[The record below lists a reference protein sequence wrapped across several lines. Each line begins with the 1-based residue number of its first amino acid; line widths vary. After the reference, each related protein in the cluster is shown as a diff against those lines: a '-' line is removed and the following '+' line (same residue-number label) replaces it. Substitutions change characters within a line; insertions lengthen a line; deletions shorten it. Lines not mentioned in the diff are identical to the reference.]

1 MSTSYLWGVAVG
13 VIVGVIIVALIFT
26 YNKKKTGSVVGGDFD
41 ERQQLLRG
49 KAFQAGF
56 FTMLILS
63 FLYWVLVRLVL
74 QRPLMEDGLS
84 ALICVLVGVGVFGFD
99 CILHDAFFTV
109 QNKPKNY
116 IILFIATTICQIPS
130 AINNIQKGR
139 VVENGVLTFGVIP
152 IVCAVLFLGI
162 LTQRHALYLEE
173 LVKQM
178 ICFRIFSVCSL
189 ALFQSECIQVPVA
202 IRTI

>member
-13 VIVGVIIVALIFT
+13 VLVGVIIVAIAFT

-56 FTMLILS
+56 FTMMIFS

-74 QRPLMEDGLS
+74 ERPLMEDGLS
-84 ALICVLVGVGVFGFD
+84 ALVSVMVGVGVFGFY

-109 QNKPKNY
+109 QNKPRNY
-116 IILFIATTICQIPS
+116 IILFAATTLCQIPA
-130 AINNIQKGR
+130 AINNIQNGR

-162 LTQRHALYLEE
+162 LTAIVCKMIAMRKEDAEE
-173 LVKQM
+173 
-178 ICFRIFSVCSL
+178 
-189 ALFQSECIQVPVA
+189 
-202 IRTI
+202 

>member
-26 YNKKKTGSVVGGDFD
+26 YNKKKTGSAVGGDFD

-74 QRPLMEDGLS
+74 QRPLMQDGLS
-84 ALICVLVGVGVFGFD
+84 VLICALVGVGVFGID
-99 CILHDAFFTV
+99 CVFHDAFYTV

-116 IILFIATTICQIPS
+116 IILFTATTISQIPA
-130 AINNIQKGR
+130 AINNLQAGR
-139 VVENGVLTFGVIP
+139 VIQNGVLTFSVVP
-152 IVCAVLFLGI
+152 IVCAALFLGMLAAI
-162 LTQRHALYLEE
+162 IIKIQAMRKEDAEE
-173 LVKQM
+173 
-178 ICFRIFSVCSL
+178 
-189 ALFQSECIQVPVA
+189 
-202 IRTI
+202 

>member
-1 MSTSYLWGVAVG
+1 MLALVYTAIRRQNQADSDWRNIKMSTSYLWGVAVG

-26 YNKKKTGSVVGGDFD
+26 YNKKKTGTVVGGDFD

-116 IILFIATTICQIPS
+116 IILFTATTISQIPA
-130 AINNIQKGR
+130 AINNLRDGTVIQ
-139 VVENGVLTFGVIP
+139 NGVLTFLAVP
-152 IVCAVLFLGI
+152 IVCGVLFLSI
-162 LTQRHALYLEE
+162 LTAIICKVLAMRKEDAEE
-173 LVKQM
+173 
-178 ICFRIFSVCSL
+178 
-189 ALFQSECIQVPVA
+189 
-202 IRTI
+202 

>member
-1 MSTSYLWGVAVG
+1 MSNFYLWGIAVG
-13 VIVGVIIVALIFT
+13 ILIGVIIVVLVFA

-41 ERQQLLRG
+41 ERQQLMRG

-56 FTMLILS
+56 FTMLIFS
-63 FLYWVLVRLVL
+63 FLYWVLVTLVL

-139 VVENGVLTFGVIP
+139 IVENGVLTFGVIP

-162 LTQRHALYLEE
+162 LTAIVCKMIAMRKEDAEE
-173 LVKQM
+173 
-178 ICFRIFSVCSL
+178 
-189 ALFQSECIQVPVA
+189 
-202 IRTI
+202 

>member
-1 MSTSYLWGVAVG
+1 MSNFYLWGIAVG
-13 VIVGVIIVALIFT
+13 ILIGVIIVVLVFA

-63 FLYWVLVRLVL
+63 FLYWALVRLVL
-74 QRPLMEDGLS
+74 ERPLMEDGLS
-84 ALICVLVGVGVFGFD
+84 ALICALVGVGVFGFY

-116 IILFIATTICQIPS
+116 IILFTATTLCQIPS
-130 AINNIQKGR
+130 AINNIQEGR

-162 LTQRHALYLEE
+162 LTAIVCKMLAMRKEDAEE
-173 LVKQM
+173 
-178 ICFRIFSVCSL
+178 
-189 ALFQSECIQVPVA
+189 
-202 IRTI
+202 

>member
-26 YNKKKTGSVVGGDFD
+26 YNKKKPGTMVGGDFD

-116 IILFIATTICQIPS
+116 IILFTATTISQIPA
-130 AINNIQKGR
+130 AINNLRDGTVIQ
-139 VVENGVLTFGVIP
+139 NGVLTFLAVP
-152 IVCAVLFLGI
+152 IVCGVLFLSI
-162 LTQRHALYLEE
+162 LTAIICKVLAMRKEDAEE
-173 LVKQM
+173 
-178 ICFRIFSVCSL
+178 
-189 ALFQSECIQVPVA
+189 
-202 IRTI
+202 

>member
-26 YNKKKTGSVVGGDFD
+26 YNKKKTGSAVGGDFD

-116 IILFIATTICQIPS
+116 IILFICTTLCQIPS
-130 AINNIQKGR
+130 AINNIREGR

-162 LTQRHALYLEE
+162 LTAIVCKMLAMRKEDAEE
-173 LVKQM
+173 
-178 ICFRIFSVCSL
+178 
-189 ALFQSECIQVPVA
+189 
-202 IRTI
+202 

>member
-1 MSTSYLWGVAVG
+1 MSNFYLWGIAVG
-13 VIVGVIIVALIFT
+13 ILIGVLIVAIVFA

-56 FTMLILS
+56 FTMLFFS
-63 FLYWVLVRLVL
+63 FFYWVLVTLVL

-84 ALICVLVGVGVFGFD
+84 ALICALIGVGVFGID
-99 CILHDAFFTV
+99 CVIHDAFFTV

-116 IILFIATTICQIPS
+116 IILFTATTISQIPA
-130 AINNIQKGR
+130 AINNINSGR
-139 VVENGVLTFGVIP
+139 VIQNGVLTFAVVP

-162 LTQRHALYLEE
+162 LTAIICKMPALRKEDAEE
-173 LVKQM
+173 
-178 ICFRIFSVCSL
+178 
-189 ALFQSECIQVPVA
+189 
-202 IRTI
+202 